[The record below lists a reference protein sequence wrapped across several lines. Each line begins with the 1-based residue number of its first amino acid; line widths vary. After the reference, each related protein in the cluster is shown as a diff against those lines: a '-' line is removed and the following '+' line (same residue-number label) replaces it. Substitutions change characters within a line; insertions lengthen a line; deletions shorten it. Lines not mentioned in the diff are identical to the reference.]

1 MNKFILLF
9 FGIFIFQTAKSQ
21 EIYLNLGKNFTSYD
35 FKNSDGQVN
44 SDLKSSNG
52 NSYEIGYFAHLD
64 QSKISYAL
72 GIALNEYNAIGGDT
86 ANSYSWNTEYLGL
99 QGRLSYSIIDSGRSN
114 FDIIPNFGLNAATL
128 ISGKQQISSTY
139 YDLTKEN
146 EFSGLILTPSAGIEL
161 KYGLSS
167 SGFLSL
173 GYNYCK
179 GFNLSNSTDQKLSF
193 NTHQLQFG
201 VHFNIN

>member
-1 MNKFILLF
+1 MI
-9 FGIFIFQTAKSQ
+9 
-21 EIYLNLGKNFTSYD
+21 
-35 FKNSDGQVN
+35 
-44 SDLKSSNG
+44 LKSSNG